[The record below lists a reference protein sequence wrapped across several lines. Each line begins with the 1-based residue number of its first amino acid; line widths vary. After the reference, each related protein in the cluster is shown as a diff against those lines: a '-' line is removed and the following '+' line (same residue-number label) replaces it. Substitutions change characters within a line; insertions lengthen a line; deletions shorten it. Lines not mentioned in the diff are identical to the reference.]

1 MLGTTGEYQFSSQSN
16 ILKEVRDVEVGDT
29 LPTVSQQAR
38 IETGTLTLEP
48 V

>member
-1 MLGTTGEYQFSSQSN
+1 MLDTTGEYQFSSQSDV
-16 ILKEVRDVEVGDT
+16 LREVRGVEVGDT

-38 IETGTLTLEP
+38 IETGSLTLEP